1 MKVCVLR
8 ESRAGERR
16 VALVPAEIAA
26 LAKIGIEVAVETGAG
41 EKASFPDDAFREAGA
56 TVCASAADALAGSDA
71 VVGINPP
78 SIGTNGRADEVALL
92 PEGIVLI
99 SFISPLANLDLVRRL
114 ADARVTAL
122 AMDQVPR
129 ITRAQKMDA
138 LSSQATVAGYRA
150 SLLAATYLGKFLPMF
165 MTAAGTIPPG
175 KVLIL
180 GAGVAGLQAI
190 ATARRLG
197 AVVEAFD
204 VRPAVKE
211 QVQSLGAK
219 FLEAELDEGAEDEG
233 GYARALSEEEHRQ
246 ELELIGGRLPDMDA
260 VVTTANI
267 PGARA
272 PVLITADMVAT
283 MRPGS
288 VVVDLAGESGGN
300 CELSEHG
307 KVVVRNGVTIAAPE
321 NLPSELPTHA
331 SQMYARNVS
340 SFLKDIVED
349 GALKLDFDDEVVSG
363 SCVTH
368 EGEVVHARA
377 LERLSN

>member
-16 VALVPAEIAA
+16 VALVPAEVGA
-26 LAKIGIEVAVETGAG
+26 LAKMGVEVAVETGAG
-41 EKASFPDDAFREAGA
+41 EEASFLDDAFLDVGA
-56 TVCASAADALAGSDA
+56 SVCESAAQALEGSD
-71 VVGINPP
+71 VVVKINPP
-78 SIGTNGRADEVALL
+78 STGANGSADEIAAL

-99 SFISPLANLDLVRRL
+99 SFVSPVANLELVRRL
-114 ADARVTAL
+114 ADARVTTL

-150 SLLAATYLGKFLPMF
+150 SLLAATHLGKFLPMF
-165 MTAAGTIPPG
+165 MTAAGTIPPAR
-175 KVLIL
+175 VLIL

-204 VRPAVKE
+204 IRPAVKE

-219 FLEAELDEGAEDEG
+219 FLEAELDESAEDEG
-233 GYARALSEEEHRQ
+233 GYARALSEEKHQQ
-246 ELELIGGRLPDMDA
+246 ELDLIGGRLPDTDA
-260 VVTTANI
+260 VITTANI

-272 PVLITADMVAT
+272 PVLITAAMAAT

-288 VVVDLAGESGGN
+288 VIIDLAGESGGN
-300 CELSEHG
+300 CELSEYG
-307 KVVVRNGVTIAAPE
+307 KVVVRDGVIIVAPE

-331 SQMYARNVS
+331 SQMYARNVT
-340 SFLKDIVED
+340 SFLQDIVED
-349 GALKLDFDDEVVSG
+349 GELKLDFDDEVVSG

-368 EGEVVHARA
+368 DGEVVHARTR
-377 LERLSN
+377 ERLSS

>member
-16 VALVPAEIAA
+16 VALVPAEVAA
-26 LAKIGIEVAVETGAG
+26 LAKVGVEVAVEAGAG
-41 EKASFPDDAFREAGA
+41 EEASFFDDAFREAGA
-56 TVCASAADALAGSDA
+56 SVCENAARALEGSD
-71 VVGINPP
+71 VVVKINPP
-78 SIGTNGRADEVALL
+78 STGANGSADEVAAL

-99 SFISPLANLDLVRRL
+99 SFVSPVANLDLVRRL
-114 ADARVTAL
+114 AEAGVTTL

-150 SLLAATYLGKFLPMF
+150 SLLAATHLGKFLPMF

-175 KVLIL
+175 KILIL

-204 VRPAVKE
+204 IRPAVKE
-211 QVQSLGAK
+211 QVESLGAK
-219 FLEAELDEGAEDEG
+219 FLEAELDESAEDEG
-233 GYARALSEEEHRQ
+233 GYARALSEEKHQQ

-260 VVTTANI
+260 VITTANI

-272 PVLITADMVAT
+272 PVLITAAMVAT

-288 VVVDLAGESGGN
+288 VIVDLAGESGGN

-307 KVVVRNGVTIAAPE
+307 EVVVQDGVIIVAPD

-331 SQMYARNVS
+331 SQMYARNVT
-340 SFLKDIVED
+340 SFLQDIVEE
-349 GALKLDFDDEVVSG
+349 GELKLDFDDEVVAG

-368 EGEVVHARA
+368 DGEVVHARA
-377 LERLSN
+377 LERLSS

>member
-16 VALVPAEIAA
+16 VALVPAEVAA
-26 LAKIGIEVAVETGAG
+26 LAKVGVEVAVEAGAG
-41 EKASFPDDAFREAGA
+41 EEASFPDDAFREAGA
-56 TVCASAADALAGSDA
+56 SVCESAARALEGSD
-71 VVGINPP
+71 VVVKINPP
-78 SIGTNGRADEVALL
+78 STGANGSADEIAVL

-99 SFISPLANLDLVRRL
+99 SFVSPVANLELVRRL
-114 ADARVTAL
+114 ADARVTTL

-150 SLLAATYLGKFLPMF
+150 SLLAATHLGKFLPMF

-204 VRPAVKE
+204 IRPAVKE

-219 FLEAELDEGAEDEG
+219 FLEAELDESAEDEG
-233 GYARALSEEEHRQ
+233 GYARALSEEKHQQ
-246 ELELIGGRLPDMDA
+246 ELELIGGRLPDTDA
-260 VVTTANI
+260 VITTANI

-272 PVLITADMVAT
+272 PVLITAAMVET

-288 VVVDLAGESGGN
+288 VIIDLAGESGGN
-300 CELSEHG
+300 CELSEYG
-307 KVVVRNGVTIAAPE
+307 KVVVRDGVIIVAPE

-331 SQMYARNVS
+331 SQMYARNVT
-340 SFLKDIVED
+340 SFLQDIVED
-349 GALKLDFDDEVVSG
+349 GELKLDFDDEVVSG

-368 EGEVVHARA
+368 GGEVVHART
-377 LERLSN
+377 LERLSS

>member
-16 VALVPAEIAA
+16 VALVPAEVGA
-26 LAKIGIEVAVETGAG
+26 LAKMGVEVAVETGAG
-41 EKASFPDDAFREAGA
+41 EEASFLDDAFREVGA
-56 TVCASAADALAGSDA
+56 SVCETAAQALEGSD
-71 VVGINPP
+71 VVVKINPP
-78 SIGTNGRADEVALL
+78 STGANGSADEIAAL

-99 SFISPLANLDLVRRL
+99 SFVSPVANLELVRRL
-114 ADARVTAL
+114 ADARVTTL

-150 SLLAATYLGKFLPMF
+150 SLLAATHLGKFLPMF

-175 KVLIL
+175 RVLIL

-204 VRPAVKE
+204 IRPAVKE

-219 FLEAELDEGAEDEG
+219 FLEAELDESAEDEG
-233 GYARALSEEEHRQ
+233 GYARALSEEKHQQ
-246 ELELIGGRLPDMDA
+246 EFDLIGGRLPDTDA
-260 VVTTANI
+260 VITTANI

-272 PVLITADMVAT
+272 PVLITAAMAAT

-288 VVVDLAGESGGN
+288 VIIDLAGESGGN
-300 CELSEHG
+300 CELSEYG
-307 KVVVRNGVTIAAPE
+307 KVVVRDGVIIVAPE

-331 SQMYARNVS
+331 SQMYARNVT
-340 SFLKDIVED
+340 SFLQDIVED
-349 GALKLDFDDEVVSG
+349 GELKLDFDDEVVSG

-368 EGEVVHARA
+368 DGEVVHARTR
-377 LERLSN
+377 ERLSS

>member
-8 ESRAGERR
+8 ESRPGERR
-16 VALVPAEIAA
+16 VALVPAEVAA
-26 LAKIGIEVAVETGAG
+26 LAKVGIEVAVEAGAG
-41 EKASFPDDAFREAGA
+41 EDASFTDHAFREAGA
-56 TVCASAADALAGSDA
+56 TVRESAAQALEGSD
-71 VVGINPP
+71 VIVKVNPP
-78 SIGTNGRADEVALL
+78 SIGGNGSADEVAAL

-99 SFISPLANLDLVRRL
+99 SFISPMANLELVRRL
-114 ADARVTAL
+114 ADAHVTAL

-150 SLLAATYLGKFLPMF
+150 SLLAATHLGKFLPMF
-165 MTAAGTIPPG
+165 MTAAGTIPPAR
-175 KVLIL
+175 VLIL

-204 VRPAVKE
+204 IRPAVKE
-211 QVQSLGAK
+211 QVESLGAK
-219 FLEAELDEGAEDEG
+219 FLEAELDESAEDEG
-233 GYARALSEEEHRQ
+233 GYARALSEEKHQQ
-246 ELELIGGRLPDMDA
+246 ELDLIGSRLPDMDA
-260 VVTTANI
+260 VITTANI

-272 PVLITADMVAT
+272 PVLITSAMAAT

-288 VVVDLAGESGGN
+288 VIIDLAGESGGN

-307 KVVVRNGVTIAAPE
+307 KVVCRDGVIISAPE

-340 SFLKDIVED
+340 SFLNDMVEE
-349 GALKLDFDDEVVSG
+349 GQLKLDFDDEVVSG

-368 EGEVVHARA
+368 GGEVVHARA

>member
-16 VALVPAEIAA
+16 VALVPAEVAA
-26 LAKIGIEVAVETGAG
+26 LAKVGIEVAVESGAG
-41 EKASFPDDAFREAGA
+41 EEASFLDDAFREAGA
-56 TVCASAADALAGSDA
+56 SVCESAAQALEGSD
-71 VVGINPP
+71 VVVKINPP
-78 SIGTNGRADEVALL
+78 STGANGSADEIAAL

-99 SFISPLANLDLVRRL
+99 SFVSPVANLELVRRL
-114 ADARVTAL
+114 AEARVTTL

-150 SLLAATYLGKFLPMF
+150 SLLAATHLGKFLPMF

-204 VRPAVKE
+204 IRPAVKE

-219 FLEAELDEGAEDEG
+219 FLEAELDESAEDEG
-233 GYARALSEEEHRQ
+233 GYARALSEERHQQ
-246 ELELIGGRLPDMDA
+246 ELELIGGRLPDIDA
-260 VVTTANI
+260 VITTANI

-272 PVLITADMVAT
+272 PVLITSAMAET

-288 VVVDLAGESGGN
+288 VIIDLAGESGGN
-300 CELSEHG
+300 CELSEYG
-307 KVVVRNGVTIAAPE
+307 KVVVHDGVIVVAPE

-331 SQMYARNVS
+331 SQMYARNVT
-340 SFLKDIVED
+340 SFLQDIVED
-349 GALKLDFDDEVVSG
+349 GELKLDFEDEVVSG

-368 EGEVVHARA
+368 DGEVVHARTR
-377 LERLSN
+377 EHLSS

>member
-8 ESRAGERR
+8 ESRPGERR
-16 VALVPAEIAA
+16 VALIPAEVAA
-26 LAKIGIEVAVETGAG
+26 LAKVGIEVAVEAGAG
-41 EKASFPDDAFREAGA
+41 REASFTDDAFREAGA
-56 TVCASAADALAGSDA
+56 AVCANADQALEGSD
-71 VVGINPP
+71 VVVKINPP
-78 SIGTNGRADEVALL
+78 SAGENGSADEVAAL

-99 SFISPLANLDLVRRL
+99 SFVSPVANLELVRRL
-114 ADARVTAL
+114 AKAGVTTL

-150 SLLAATYLGKFLPMF
+150 SLLAATHLGKFLPMF

-175 KVLIL
+175 KILIL

-204 VRPAVKE
+204 IRPAVKE

-219 FLEAELDEGAEDEG
+219 FLEAELDESAEDEG
-233 GYARALSEEEHRQ
+233 GYARALSEEKHQQ
-246 ELELIGGRLPDMDA
+246 ELDLIAGRLPDMDA
-260 VVTTANI
+260 VITTANI

-272 PVLITADMVAT
+272 PVLITSEMVAS

-288 VVVDLAGESGGN
+288 VIIDLAGESGGN

-307 KVVVRNGVTIAAPE
+307 EVVEHGGVIIAAPE

-340 SFLKDIVED
+340 SFLGDLVED
-349 GALKLDFDDEVVSG
+349 GRLKLDFDDEVVSG

-368 EGEVVHARA
+368 AGEVVHARA
-377 LERLSN
+377 LERLST

>member
-8 ESRAGERR
+8 ESRPGERR
-16 VALVPAEIAA
+16 VALIPAEVAA
-26 LAKIGIEVAVETGAG
+26 LAKVGIEVAVEAGAG
-41 EKASFPDDAFREAGA
+41 REASFTDDAFREAGA
-56 TVCASAADALAGSDA
+56 AVCANADQALEGSD
-71 VVGINPP
+71 VVVKINPP
-78 SIGTNGRADEVALL
+78 SAGENGSADEVAAL

-99 SFISPLANLDLVRRL
+99 SFVSPVANLELVRRL
-114 ADARVTAL
+114 AKAGVTTL

-150 SLLAATYLGKFLPMF
+150 SLLAAIHLGKFLPMF

-175 KVLIL
+175 KILIL

-204 VRPAVKE
+204 IRPAVKE

-219 FLEAELDEGAEDEG
+219 FLEAELDESAEDEG
-233 GYARALSEEEHRQ
+233 GYARALSEEKHQQ
-246 ELELIGGRLPDMDA
+246 ELDLIAGRLPDMDA
-260 VVTTANI
+260 VITTANI

-272 PVLITADMVAT
+272 PVLITTEMVAS

-288 VVVDLAGESGGN
+288 VIIDLAGESGGN
-300 CELSEHG
+300 CELSEYGEVVEHG
-307 KVVVRNGVTIAAPE
+307 GVIIAAPE

-340 SFLKDIVED
+340 SFLGDIVED
-349 GALKLDFDDEVVSG
+349 GRLKLDFDDEVVSG

-368 EGEVVHARA
+368 AGEVVHARA
-377 LERLSN
+377 LERLST

>member
-8 ESRAGERR
+8 ERRPGERR
-16 VALVPAEIAA
+16 VALIPAEVAA
-26 LAKIGIEVAVETGAG
+26 LAKIDIEVAVEAGAG
-41 EKASFPDDAFREAGA
+41 EEASFTDDAFRQAGA
-56 TVCASAADALAGSDA
+56 AVCGSAAQALDGSD
-71 VVGINPP
+71 VVVKINPP
-78 SIGTNGRADEVALL
+78 SVGGNGSSDEVAAL

-99 SFISPLANLDLVRRL
+99 SFISPVANLELVRRL
-114 ADARVTAL
+114 AKARVTAL

-150 SLLAATYLGKFLPMF
+150 SLLAATHLGKFLPMF

-204 VRPAVKE
+204 IRPAVKE

-219 FLEAELDEGAEDEG
+219 FLEAELDESAEDEG
-233 GYARALSEEEHRQ
+233 GYARALSEEKHQQ
-246 ELELIGGRLPDMDA
+246 ELDLIAGRLPDMDA
-260 VVTTANI
+260 VITTANI
-267 PGARA
+267 PGAKA
-272 PVLITADMVAT
+272 PVLITTEMAEA

-288 VVVDLAGESGGN
+288 VIIDLAGESGGN
-300 CELSEHG
+300 CELSEYG
-307 KVVVRNGVTIAAPE
+307 KVVDHGGVIIAAPD

-340 SFLKDIVED
+340 SFLRDLVED
-349 GALKLDFDDEVVSG
+349 GRLKLDFDDEVVSG

-368 EGEVVHARA
+368 AGEVVHARA
-377 LERLSN
+377 LERLSA

>member
-1 MKVCVLR
+1 MRVCVLR

-16 VALVPAEIAA
+16 VALVPAEVAA
-26 LAKIGIEVAVETGAG
+26 LAKVGIEVAVESGAG
-41 EKASFPDDAFREAGA
+41 EEASFLDDAFREAGA
-56 TVCASAADALAGSDA
+56 SVCESAAQALEGSD
-71 VVGINPP
+71 VVVKINPP
-78 SIGTNGRADEVALL
+78 STGANGSADEVAALR
-92 PEGIVLI
+92 EGIVLI
-99 SFISPLANLDLVRRL
+99 SFVSPVANLELVRRL
-114 ADARVTAL
+114 AEARVTTL

-150 SLLAATYLGKFLPMF
+150 SLLAATHLGKFLPMF

-204 VRPAVKE
+204 IRPAVKE

-219 FLEAELDEGAEDEG
+219 FLEAELDESAEDEG
-233 GYARALSEEEHRQ
+233 GYARALSEEKHQQ

-260 VVTTANI
+260 VITTANI

-272 PVLITADMVAT
+272 PVLITSAMVAT

-288 VVVDLAGESGGN
+288 VIIDLAGESGGN

-307 KVVVRNGVTIAAPE
+307 TVVVRDGVTIAAPD

-331 SQMYARNVS
+331 SQMYARNVT
-340 SFLKDIVED
+340 SFLQDIVED
-349 GALKLDFDDEVVSG
+349 GELKLDFDDEVVSG

-368 EGEVVHARA
+368 DGEVVHART
-377 LERLSN
+377 LERMSS

>member
-1 MKVCVLR
+1 MRVCVLR

-16 VALVPAEIAA
+16 VALVPAEVAG
-26 LAKIGIEVAVETGAG
+26 LAKVGIEVAVESGAG
-41 EKASFPDDAFREAGA
+41 EEASFLDDAFREAGA
-56 TVCASAADALAGSDA
+56 SVCGSAAQALEGSD
-71 VVGINPP
+71 VVVKINPP
-78 SIGTNGRADEVALL
+78 STGANGGADEVAAL

-99 SFISPLANLDLVRRL
+99 SFVSPVANLELVRRL
-114 ADARVTAL
+114 ADARVTTL

-150 SLLAATYLGKFLPMF
+150 SLLAATHLSKFLPMF

-204 VRPAVKE
+204 IRPAVKE

-219 FLEAELDEGAEDEG
+219 FLEAELDESAEDEG
-233 GYARALSEEEHRQ
+233 GYARALSEEKHQQ
-246 ELELIGGRLPDMDA
+246 ELDLIGGRLPDTDA
-260 VVTTANI
+260 VITTANI

-272 PVLITADMVAT
+272 PVLITSAMVAT

-288 VVVDLAGESGGN
+288 VIIDLAGESGGN

-307 KVVVRNGVTIAAPE
+307 RVVVHDGVIIAAPD

-331 SQMYARNVS
+331 SQMYARNVT
-340 SFLKDIVED
+340 SFLQDIVED
-349 GALKLDFDDEVVSG
+349 GELKLDFEDEVVSG

-368 EGEVVHARA
+368 DGEVVHART
-377 LERLSN
+377 LERLSS

>member
-1 MKVCVLR
+1 MRVCVLR

-16 VALVPAEIAA
+16 VALVPAEVAA
-26 LAKIGIEVAVETGAG
+26 LAKVGIEVAVEAGAG
-41 EKASFPDDAFREAGA
+41 AEASFPDDAFREVGA
-56 TVCASAADALAGSDA
+56 SVCESAAQALEGSD
-71 VVGINPP
+71 VVVKVNPP
-78 SIGTNGRADEVALL
+78 STGANGGADEVASL

-99 SFISPLANLDLVRRL
+99 SFISPMANLELVRRL
-114 ADARVTAL
+114 AEARVTAL

-150 SLLAATYLGKFLPMF
+150 SLLAATHLGKFLPMF

-204 VRPAVKE
+204 IRPAVKE

-219 FLEAELDEGAEDEG
+219 FLEAELDESAEDEG
-233 GYARALSEEEHRQ
+233 GYARALSEEKHQQ
-246 ELELIGGRLPDMDA
+246 ELELIGGRLPDTDA
-260 VVTTANI
+260 VITTANI

-272 PVLITADMVAT
+272 PVLITSAMVAT

-288 VVVDLAGESGGN
+288 VIVDLAGESGGN

-307 KVVVRNGVTIAAPE
+307 EVVVHGGVTIVAPE

-331 SQMYARNVS
+331 SQMYARNVT
-340 SFLKDIVED
+340 SFLGDLVED
-349 GALKLDFDDEVVSG
+349 GELSLDFDDEVVSG

-368 EGEVVHARA
+368 GGRVVHARA
-377 LERLSN
+377 MERLSS

>member
-16 VALVPAEIAA
+16 VALVPAEVAA
-26 LAKIGIEVAVETGAG
+26 LAKVGVEVAVEAGAG
-41 EKASFPDDAFREAGA
+41 KEASFLDDAFREAGA
-56 TVCASAADALAGSDA
+56 SVCESAAQALEGSD
-71 VVGINPP
+71 VVVKINPP
-78 SIGTNGRADEVALL
+78 STGANGSADEIAGL

-99 SFISPLANLDLVRRL
+99 SFVSPVANLELVRRL
-114 ADARVTAL
+114 ADARVTTL

-150 SLLAATYLGKFLPMF
+150 SLLAATHLSRFLPMF

-204 VRPAVKE
+204 IRPAVKE

-219 FLEAELDEGAEDEG
+219 FLEAELDESAEDEG
-233 GYARALSEEEHRQ
+233 GYARALSEEKHQQ
-246 ELELIGGRLPDMDA
+246 ELELIGGRLPDTDA
-260 VVTTANI
+260 VITTANI

-272 PVLITADMVAT
+272 PVLITAGMVAT

-288 VVVDLAGESGGN
+288 VIVDLAGESGGN
-300 CELSEHG
+300 CELSEYG
-307 KVVVRNGVTIAAPE
+307 KVVVHDGVIIVAPE

-331 SQMYARNVS
+331 SQMYARNVT
-340 SFLKDIVED
+340 SFLQDIVED
-349 GALKLDFDDEVVSG
+349 GELKLDFDDEVVSG

-368 EGEVVHARA
+368 EGEVVHART
-377 LERLSN
+377 LERLSS

>member
-1 MKVCVLR
+1 MRVCVLR

-16 VALVPAEIAA
+16 VALVPAEVAA
-26 LAKIGIEVAVETGAG
+26 LAKVGIEVVVEAGAG
-41 EKASFPDDAFREAGA
+41 EAASFPDDSFRDAGA
-56 TVCASAADALAGSDA
+56 EVCDGAARALEGSD
-71 VVGINPP
+71 VVVKINPP
-78 SIGTNGRADEVALL
+78 ALGGNGAPDEIAAL
-92 PEGIVLI
+92 PKGIVLI
-99 SFISPLANLDLVRRL
+99 SFVSPMANLELVRRL
-114 ADARVTAL
+114 AEAGVTTL

-150 SLLAATYLGKFLPMF
+150 ALLAATHLGRFLPMF

-204 VRPAVKE
+204 IRPAVKE
-211 QVQSLGAK
+211 QVESLGAK
-219 FLEAELDEGAEDEG
+219 FVEAELDESAEDEG
-233 GYARALSEEEHRQ
+233 GYARALSEEKHQQ

-260 VVTTANI
+260 VITTANI
-267 PGARA
+267 PGAKA
-272 PVLITADMVAT
+272 PVLITSTMVAA

-288 VVVDLAGESGGN
+288 VVIDLAGESGGN

-307 KVVVRNGVTIAAPE
+307 EVVVRDGVIIVAPE

-331 SQMYARNVS
+331 SQMYARNVT
-340 SFLKDIVED
+340 SFLKDIVDE
-349 GALKLDFDDEVVSG
+349 GKLKLDFDDEVVAG

-368 EGEVVHARA
+368 GGEVVHARA
-377 LERLSN
+377 LERLSS

>member
-1 MKVCVLR
+1 MRVCVLR
-8 ESRAGERR
+8 ERRAGERR
-16 VALVPAEIAA
+16 VALVPAEVAA
-26 LAKIGIEVAVETGAG
+26 LAKMDIEVAVETGAG
-41 EKASFPDDAFREAGA
+41 GEASFPDEAFREAGA
-56 TVCASAADALAGSDA
+56 SVCGSAAEALEGSD
-71 VVGINPP
+71 VVVRINPP
-78 SIGTNGRADEVALL
+78 STGANGGADEVAAL

-99 SFISPLANLDLVRRL
+99 SFVSPVANLELVRRL
-114 ADARVTAL
+114 AAARVTTL

-150 SLLAATYLGKFLPMF
+150 SLLAATHLGRFLPMF

-211 QVQSLGAK
+211 QVESLGAK
-219 FLEAELDEGAEDEG
+219 FLEAELDESAEDEG
-233 GYARALSEEEHRQ
+233 GYARALSEEEHEQ
-246 ELELIGGRLPDMDA
+246 ELDLIGGRLPVMDA
-260 VVTTANI
+260 VITTANI

-272 PVLITADMVAT
+272 PVLITSAMVAT

-288 VVVDLAGESGGN
+288 VIIDLAGESGGN
-300 CELSEHG
+300 CELSENG
-307 KVVVRNGVTIAAPE
+307 KTVVHRGVTIVAPE
-321 NLPSELPTHA
+321 NLPSDLPTHA
-331 SQMYARNVS
+331 SQMYARNVT
-340 SFLKDIVED
+340 SFLQDIVED
-349 GALKLDFDDEVVSG
+349 GSLKLDFDDEVVSG

-368 EGEVVHARA
+368 DGNVVHAGA
-377 LERLSN
+377 LERLSR

>member
-1 MKVCVLR
+1 MRVCVLR

-26 LAKIGIEVAVETGAG
+26 LAKVGVEVAVESGAG
-41 EKASFPDDAFREAGA
+41 AEASFLDDAFREAGA
-56 TVCASAADALAGSDA
+56 SVCESAARALEGSD
-71 VVGINPP
+71 VVVKINPP
-78 SIGTNGRADEVALL
+78 STGANGSADEVAAL
-92 PEGIVLI
+92 PGGIVLI
-99 SFISPLANLDLVRRL
+99 SFVSPVANLELVRRL
-114 ADARVTAL
+114 ADARVTTL

-150 SLLAATYLGKFLPMF
+150 SLLAATHLGKFLPMF

-204 VRPAVKE
+204 IRPAVKE
-211 QVQSLGAK
+211 QVQSLGAR
-219 FLEAELDEGAEDEG
+219 FLEAELDESAEDEG
-233 GYARALSEEEHRQ
+233 GYARALSEEKHQQ
-246 ELELIGGRLPDMDA
+246 ELDLIGGRLPDMDA
-260 VVTTANI
+260 VITTANI

-272 PVLITADMVAT
+272 PVLITSAMVAT

-288 VVVDLAGESGGN
+288 VIIDLAGESGGN

-307 KVVVRNGVTIAAPE
+307 TVVVHGGVIIVAPD

-331 SQMYARNVS
+331 SQMYARNVT
-340 SFLKDIVED
+340 SFLQDIVED
-349 GALKLDFDDEVVSG
+349 GELKLDFEDEVVSG

-368 EGEVVHARA
+368 DGEVVHART
-377 LERLSN
+377 LERLSS

>member
-16 VALVPAEIAA
+16 VALVPAEVGA
-26 LAKIGIEVAVETGAG
+26 LAKMGVEVAVETGAG
-41 EKASFPDDAFREAGA
+41 EEASFLDDAFLDVGA
-56 TVCASAADALAGSDA
+56 SVCESAAQALEGSD
-71 VVGINPP
+71 VVVKINPP
-78 SIGTNGRADEVALL
+78 STGANGSADEIAAL

-99 SFISPLANLDLVRRL
+99 SFVSPVANLELVRRL
-114 ADARVTAL
+114 ADARVTTL

-150 SLLAATYLGKFLPMF
+150 SLLAATHLGKFLPMF
-165 MTAAGTIPPG
+165 MTAAGTIPPAR
-175 KVLIL
+175 VLIL

-204 VRPAVKE
+204 IRPAVKE

-219 FLEAELDEGAEDEG
+219 FLEAELDESAEDEG
-233 GYARALSEEEHRQ
+233 GYARALSEEKHQQ
-246 ELELIGGRLPDMDA
+246 ELDLIGGRLPETDA
-260 VVTTANI
+260 VITTANI

-272 PVLITADMVAT
+272 PVLITAAMAAT

-288 VVVDLAGESGGN
+288 VIIDLAGESGGN
-300 CELSEHG
+300 CELSEYG
-307 KVVVRNGVTIAAPE
+307 KVVVRDGVIIVAPE

-331 SQMYARNVS
+331 SQMYARNVT
-340 SFLKDIVED
+340 SFLQDIVED
-349 GALKLDFDDEVVSG
+349 GELKLDFDDEVVSG

-368 EGEVVHARA
+368 DGEVVHARTR
-377 LERLSN
+377 ERLSS

>member
-16 VALVPAEIAA
+16 VALVPAEVAA
-26 LAKIGIEVAVETGAG
+26 LAKVGIEVAVESGAG
-41 EKASFPDDAFREAGA
+41 EEASFLDDAFREAGA
-56 TVCASAADALAGSDA
+56 SVCESAAQALEGSD
-71 VVGINPP
+71 VVVKINPP
-78 SIGTNGRADEVALL
+78 STGANGSADEIAAL

-99 SFISPLANLDLVRRL
+99 SFVSPVANLELVRRL
-114 ADARVTAL
+114 AEARVTTL

-150 SLLAATYLGKFLPMF
+150 SLLAATHLGKFLPMF

-204 VRPAVKE
+204 IRPAVKE

-219 FLEAELDEGAEDEG
+219 FLEAELDESAEDEG
-233 GYARALSEEEHRQ
+233 GYARALSEERHQQ
-246 ELELIGGRLPDMDA
+246 ELELIGGRLPDIDA
-260 VVTTANI
+260 VITTANI

-272 PVLITADMVAT
+272 PVLITSAMVAT

-288 VVVDLAGESGGN
+288 VIIDLAGESGGN

-307 KVVVRNGVTIAAPE
+307 KVVTHEGVIIAAPD

-331 SQMYARNVS
+331 SQMYARNVT
-340 SFLKDIVED
+340 SFLQDIVED
-349 GALKLDFDDEVVSG
+349 GELKLDFEDEVVSG

-368 EGEVVHARA
+368 DGEVVHARTR
-377 LERLSN
+377 EHLSS

>member
-16 VALVPAEIAA
+16 VALVPAEVGA
-26 LAKIGIEVAVETGAG
+26 LAKMGVEVAVETGAG
-41 EKASFPDDAFREAGA
+41 EEASFLDDAFLDVGA
-56 TVCASAADALAGSDA
+56 SVCESAAQALEGSD
-71 VVGINPP
+71 VVVKINPP
-78 SIGTNGRADEVALL
+78 STGANGSADEIAAL

-99 SFISPLANLDLVRRL
+99 SFVSPVANLELVRRL
-114 ADARVTAL
+114 ADARVTTL

-150 SLLAATYLGKFLPMF
+150 SLLAATHLGKFLPMF
-165 MTAAGTIPPG
+165 MTAAGTIPPAR
-175 KVLIL
+175 VLIL

-204 VRPAVKE
+204 IRPAVKE

-219 FLEAELDEGAEDEG
+219 FLEAELDESAEDEG
-233 GYARALSEEEHRQ
+233 GYARALSEEKHQQ
-246 ELELIGGRLPDMDA
+246 ELDLIGGRLPDTDA
-260 VVTTANI
+260 VITTANI

-272 PVLITADMVAT
+272 PVLITAAMAAT

-288 VVVDLAGESGGN
+288 VIIDLAGESGGN
-300 CELSEHG
+300 CELSEYG
-307 KVVVRNGVTIAAPE
+307 KVVVRDGVIIVAPE

-331 SQMYARNVS
+331 SQMYARNVT
-340 SFLKDIVED
+340 SFLQDIVED
-349 GALKLDFDDEVVSG
+349 GELKLDFDDEVVSG

-368 EGEVVHARA
+368 NGEVVHARTR
-377 LERLSN
+377 ERLSS

>member
-8 ESRAGERR
+8 ESRPGERR
-16 VALVPAEIAA
+16 VALVPAEVAA
-26 LAKIGIEVAVETGAG
+26 LAKVGIEVAVEAGAG
-41 EKASFPDDAFREAGA
+41 GEAAFSDEAFQQAGA
-56 TVCASAADALAGSDA
+56 TVCPSAAQALAGSD
-71 VVGINPP
+71 VVVKVNPP
-78 SIGTNGRADEVALL
+78 ATGGNGDADEVAGL

-99 SFISPLANLDLVRRL
+99 SFISPMANLELVRRL

-150 SLLAATYLGKFLPMF
+150 SLLAATRLGKFLPMF
-165 MTAAGTIPPG
+165 MTAAGTIPPA

-211 QVQSLGAK
+211 QVQSLGAR
-219 FLEAELDEGAEDEG
+219 FLEAELDESAEDEG
-233 GYARALSEEEHRQ
+233 GYARALSKEQHER

-260 VVTTANI
+260 VITTANI

-272 PVLITADMVAT
+272 PVLITRAMVES

-288 VVVDLAGESGGN
+288 VIIDLAGESGGN
-300 CELSEHG
+300 CELSQHG
-307 KVVVRNGVTIAAPE
+307 KVVRHGGVIITAPE

-340 SFLKDIVED
+340 SFLRDLVED
-349 GALKLDFDDEVVSG
+349 GQLKLDFDDEVVSG

-377 LERLSN
+377 LERLSS